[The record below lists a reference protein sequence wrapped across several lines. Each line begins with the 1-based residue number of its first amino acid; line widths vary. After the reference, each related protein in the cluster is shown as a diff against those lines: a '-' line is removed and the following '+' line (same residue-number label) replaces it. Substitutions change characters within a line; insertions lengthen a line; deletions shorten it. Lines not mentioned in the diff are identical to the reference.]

1 MNTLR
6 KYPENILVLLI
17 FLFICIGIIFFIKEY
32 NSSKPPEIKSE
43 NTTSGSIS
51 SLASFKL
58 KNTIILGSKQKPLII
73 KELDGAAELYFDLA
87 NGNIKVNS
95 INISGSVFKIKE
107 INKNLKIL
115 SIKLDPHY
123 ASVGKINLTTGKI
136 DLSVGIVLGMKK
148 SRSSGIQ
155 KISLGFPFVG
165 IMDRKAGVLNL
176 SGEATIPPGILT
188 APLPVKVII
197 KAESL

>member
-32 NSSKPPEIKSE
+32 NSSRPPEIKSE
-43 NTTSGSIS
+43 NVTSGSIS

-58 KNTIILGSKQKPLII
+58 KNTIILGSKQKPILV
-73 KELDGAAELYFDLA
+73 KELGGTWELYFDLA

-95 INISGSVFKIKE
+95 INISRDVFKIKE
-107 INKNLKIL
+107 INKIIKIL
-115 SIKLDPHY
+115 SIKLDPNY
-123 ASVGKINLTTGKI
+123 ASVGKINLATGKI
-136 DLSVGIVLGMKK
+136 DLSVGIVLEMKK
-148 SRSSGIQ
+148 DRSSRIQ

-165 IMDRKAGVLNL
+165 IMDRKTGVLNL
-176 SGEATIPPGILT
+176 SGEATIPPGIST
-188 APLPVKVII
+188 APVPVKVIV